1 MLHENF
7 SDTGSGPVGRVVTSE
22 EYPAT
27 AHEFYFWTSESE
39 AAQRLDIGHIVA
51 AEAEAATAVAVLDDP
66 RRYSDLA
73 SFLDDFYARDG
84 DAALDALS
92 DRVEILVF
100 KAKVLATK
108 HRDDKKKSKRPVRS
122 GPVFFA
128 TTEAIEFALGKED
141 FSGTEIPMLLHE
153 NGNEVRP
160 GVPQRTPL
168 YVDEDYLLGPEA
180 GHLNITGM
188 SGLSTKTSQALF
200 TISSVF
206 QRAGDKKVAA
216 LMFNVKGADL
226 LFLDKPV
233 NCPPDE
239 ELQSRYRDANV
250 RGLSSEECEM
260 YDALGL
266 KVEPFTNLSIFAP
279 LKYGMDRGERELNVS
294 DVPVQKLNT
303 RRNARGESHCVH
315 PIVWQLGDVLPYA
328 GYVFEPSDFDDK
340 FRGFIEELR
349 ARRIDTQASF
359 QSLMREIDD
368 YFEEKE
374 AEGKSGGWN
383 GHHQATINKVK
394 NRFNGLPSKCAGLL
408 AHGRVEY
415 GDTPRVD
422 DAFTDREMR
431 VVDIS
436 QLSGIPQDLIVTS
449 IISKVWDMA
458 EKGAL
463 NVDKLVIF
471 VDELNKYA
479 PAGNKP
485 SSLKDTLVDISARGR
500 HLSLTLFGA
509 QQFRSKVHD
518 EVVGNAATSL
528 YGRIGDEELT
538 NASYRSFSQTTREEL
553 LQLEKGRLLLRHA
566 HYAVPVFG
574 RFPRPPVLMGK
585 QGTDIFGGQNVD
597 VAQVVRSVMNN
608 LVRTGKVP
616 ALAKIRSDISG
627 VDEDRI
633 HESLDK
639 ITALCRE
646 GSAPKNPYESFRR
659 SIGGRDNRPDSFGG
673 FGGFTGFDG
682 ENGGGSSGFLDN
694 VHRLRGD

>member
-1 MLHENF
+1 MSFIHENF
-7 SDTGSGPVGRVVTSE
+7 LDTDSGPVGRVVTSE
-22 EYPAT
+22 EHPAT

-51 AEAEAATAVAVLDDP
+51 AEAEDATAVAVLDDP
-66 RRYSDLA
+66 QRYSDLQ

-84 DAALDALS
+84 DAALEALS

-100 KAKVLATK
+100 KARVLATK
-108 HRDDKKKSKRPVRS
+108 HREEKKQSKRPVRS

-128 TTEAIEFALGKED
+128 TSRAIEFALGVED
-141 FSGTEIPMLLHE
+141 FAGTKIPMLLHE
-153 NGNEVRP
+153 NGNEMES
-160 GVPQRTPL
+160 GIPQRTPL

-200 TISSVF
+200 TISSIF
-206 QRAGDKKVAA
+206 QKTENKKVAA

-226 LFLDKPV
+226 LFLDKPIEA
-233 NCPPDE
+233 PEGDDE
-239 ELQSRYRDANV
+239 LAKRYESANV
-250 RGLSSEECEM
+250 RGLSSEERGM
-260 YDALGL
+260 YGALEL
-266 KVEPFTNLSIFAP
+266 DVEAFDNLSIFAP
-279 LKYGMDRGERELNVS
+279 LRYGMDEGERELNVS
-294 DVPVQKLNT
+294 DISARQLNT
-303 RRNARGESHCVH
+303 RRNARGEDHCVH
-315 PIVWQLGDVLPYA
+315 PIVWELGDVLPYA

-349 ARRIDTQASF
+349 ARRIDTQSAF
-359 QSLMREIDD
+359 QSLMHEIDD
-368 YFEEKE
+368 YFEA
-374 AEGKSGGWN
+374 AEEDGKNIQNWN
-383 GHHQATINKVK
+383 GHHVATIRKAR
-394 NRFNGLPSKCAGLL
+394 NRFGGLPSKCAGLL

-422 DAFTDREMR
+422 EPFKDREMR

-458 EKGAL
+458 EKGEL
-463 NVDKLVIF
+463 NVDKLIIF

-538 NASYRSFSQTTREEL
+538 NSSYRSFSQTTREEL

-566 HYAVPVFG
+566 HYSVPVFG

-585 QGTDIFGGQNVD
+585 QGTDIFGGKNVD
-597 VAQVVRSVMNN
+597 AAVAVQSVMRN
-608 LVRTGKVP
+608 LMNKPP
-616 ALAKIRSDISG
+616 ALAGIRTDISG
-627 VDEDRI
+627 VEEERI
-633 HESLDK
+633 HQTLDV
-639 ITALCRE
+639 INANHRNGN
-646 GSAPKNPYESFRR
+646 GSRNPYDTFKNAIKGASQKRN
-659 SIGGRDNRPDSFGG
+659 GNGR
-673 FGGFTGFDG
+673 
-682 ENGGGSSGFLDN
+682 GSSGRGSSDLGFLDN
-694 VHRLRGD
+694 VRRMKGD